1 MAAPMT
7 FVTGA
12 RPHIVTILPRQ
23 SDIRLMR
30 IKTGFRRIQYISS
43 ELETAERKSARNDQQ
58 ECGMQGSKGK
68 ERDIG
73 RFIGDACGASP
84 IEYALIGAL
93 VSVVVIITLLA
104 VLGPKT

>member
-1 MAAPMT
+1 
-7 FVTGA
+7 
-12 RPHIVTILPRQ
+12 
-23 SDIRLMR
+23 
-30 IKTGFRRIQYISS
+30 
-43 ELETAERKSARNDQQ
+43 
-58 ECGMQGSKGK
+58 MQGSKGK
-68 ERDIG
+68 QRDIG